1 MNTNNFKSVAI
12 NTTAYHQLKELA
24 KNKFDIDVSMAK
36 VANHLIA
43 QAHQDLT
50 VDKTVKSLEN
60 FEPS

>member
-1 MNTNNFKSVAI
+1 MNTDNFKSVAI
-12 NTTAYHQLKELA
+12 NKNAYYQLKELA

-36 VANHLIA
+36 VVNHLIT

-60 FEPS
+60 FEPN